1 MSAKKTRIRQWI
13 RSRADNPRQNF
24 GLLVMGFAL
33 FTLGL
38 LLVGAAQYGL
48 TNGLVAELLALAGL
62 LLLGS
67 GIILAAVGYIS
78 LSVLRIIR
86 FLDDDSDE

>member
-1 MSAKKTRIRQWI
+1 
-13 RSRADNPRQNF
+13 
-24 GLLVMGFAL
+24 MGFAL